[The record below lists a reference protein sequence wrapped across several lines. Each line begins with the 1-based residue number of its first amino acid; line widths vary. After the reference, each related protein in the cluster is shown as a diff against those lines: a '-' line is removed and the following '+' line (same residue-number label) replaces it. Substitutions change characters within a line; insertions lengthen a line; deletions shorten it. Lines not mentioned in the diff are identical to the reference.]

1 MGSPECEQPQTVN
14 SNSNGEEQDHE
25 QRSVVGS
32 KEGEEVGGVED
43 HGGGE
48 IWTTQ
53 LILRAKGLRVG
64 NDDHSATDR
73 QLREQSISRVEES
86 ILSIGQLDCL
96 QKQPSG
102 GGEAG
107 GYLSDQS
114 GPTPIQIQTEGNQI
128 VVGDVVTPGF
138 MKSLSGPEKDAPG
151 LNLEVLLSKA
161 HVSQCGNLLGHRYSE
176 LSDPKDQLVEEDEVQ
191 NSKDIAAHDSV
202 VKEFFGVATC
212 STATADQTRKISIK
226 EKGKGMVKYQRKKKG
241 DIQIGVGSVL
251 NFRKGAI
258 FRAAV
263 AAISLSMASKSAS
276 SQMILNERRLRR

>member
-1 MGSPECEQPQTVN
+1 M
-14 SNSNGEEQDHE
+14 
-25 QRSVVGS
+25 
-32 KEGEEVGGVED
+32 
-43 HGGGE
+43 
-48 IWTTQ
+48 
-53 LILRAKGLRVG
+53 
-64 NDDHSATDR
+64 
-73 QLREQSISRVEES
+73 
-86 ILSIGQLDCL
+86 
-96 QKQPSG
+96 
-102 GGEAG
+102 
-107 GYLSDQS
+107 
-114 GPTPIQIQTEGNQI
+114 EGNQI

-212 STATADQTRKISIK
+212 STAAADQTRKISIK

-241 DIQIGVGSVL
+241 DIRIGVGSVL

-258 FRAAV
+258 FRSAV

-276 SQMILNERRLRR
+276 MAVTKSRSNGGGEWDLSFRRALFQWEVEELRKMKELLQIAPELRYGVVDGLS